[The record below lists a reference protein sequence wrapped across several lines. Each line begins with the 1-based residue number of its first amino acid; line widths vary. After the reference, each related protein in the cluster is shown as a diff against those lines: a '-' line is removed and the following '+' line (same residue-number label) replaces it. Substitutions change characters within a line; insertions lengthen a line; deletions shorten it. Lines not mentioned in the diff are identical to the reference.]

1 MPYNVW
7 RTIHMTPKPPTPNI
21 WNRVRD
27 LRAEAALTQ
36 EELAEKVGVT
46 RVTINCLERGVYLP
60 SIELALKL
68 ARFFRK
74 PVEDIFILEDAPH
87 EKPAR

>member
-1 MPYNVW
+1 
-7 RTIHMTPKPPTPNI
+7 MTPKPPAPSI

-27 LRAEAALTQ
+27 LRTEAALTQ
-36 EELAEKVGVT
+36 EELADKVGVT

-60 SIELALKL
+60 SIELALGL

-74 PVEDIFILEDAPH
+74 PVEDIFILEDSPH
-87 EKPAR
+87 EKNSR

>member
-1 MPYNVW
+1 
-7 RTIHMTPKPPTPNI
+7 MTPKPAPPRI

-27 LRAEAALTQ
+27 LRTEAALTQ
-36 EELAEKVGVT
+36 EELADKVGVT

-60 SIELALKL
+60 SIELALAL
-68 ARFFRK
+68 ARFFKK